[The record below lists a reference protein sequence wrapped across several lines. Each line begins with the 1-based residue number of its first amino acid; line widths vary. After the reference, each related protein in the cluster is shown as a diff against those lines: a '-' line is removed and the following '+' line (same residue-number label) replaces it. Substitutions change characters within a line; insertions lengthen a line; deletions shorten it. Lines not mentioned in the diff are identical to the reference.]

1 MSLERISL
9 LGERCEARYC
19 NWRWPNEKA
28 AEKYPVDRYLFPLMG
43 NSVPV
48 NICGLKSWSY
58 NKAPLTQLKVSALPW
73 RLPRNEA
80 WHGLHNVFSSENP
93 SYGEKN

>member
-1 MSLERISL
+1 MSLQAIPISLERISL

-43 NSVPV
+43 KQRACKHMWTEV
-48 NICGLKSWSY
+48 LE
-58 NKAPLTQLKVSALPW
+58 L
-73 RLPRNEA
+73 
-80 WHGLHNVFSSENP
+80 
-93 SYGEKN
+93 